1 MTEAIDPV
9 RLRAAVV
16 APGGPWVD
24 VEHHATIG
32 STNARAAQVAQP
44 WWVVTADHQSQGR
57 GRLARRWE
65 APPGTSVAVSAIV
78 PRPAEAPG
86 WVPLIAGLA
95 VVEAVE
101 ATTGLTA
108 HLKWPNDVLLPADAS
123 RKVCGILCEVL
134 PASEHRP
141 ERTLVVVGTGLNV
154 GQRRAELPV
163 PTATSLALAG
173 AGDVDRTA
181 LVAAYLARLAELLE
195 APRPGTQAAYRRR
208 CVTIGQD
215 VALSLPDGR
224 TRPGRAVAVDDEG
237 RLVVEGARGRQA
249 WAAGDV
255 VHARLPAVGSTSG
268 GPA

>member
-1 MTEAIDPV
+1 MTGALDPL
-9 RLRAAVV
+9 RLRAAVI
-16 APGGPWVD
+16 APGSRWSG
-24 VEHHATIG
+24 VEHHATID

-65 APPGTSVAVSAIV
+65 APPGTSVAVSALV
-78 PRPAEAPG
+78 PLPAAGPG

-101 ATTGLTA
+101 AATGLA
-108 HLKWPNDVLLPADAS
+108 AQLKWPNDVLVPADGS

-134 PASEHRP
+134 PTPPHGPDRA
-141 ERTLVVVGTGLNV
+141 LVVVGTGLNI
-154 GQRRAELPV
+154 GQRRDELPV

-181 LVAAYLARLAELLE
+181 LVATYLAGLAELLD
-195 APRPGTQAAYRRR
+195 APRRDTQAAYRRR
-208 CVTIGQD
+208 CVTLGQD

-224 TRPGRAVAVDDEG
+224 TRTGRAVAVDDEG
-237 RLVVEGARGRQA
+237 RLVVEDPHGRQA

-255 VHARLPAVGSTSG
+255 VHAQLPPAGSSTR